1 MVEVDYS
8 GATAF
13 LDLSLFSFLQNHQV
27 VFIWFNYSLLLVG
40 SMSAFTFTLYY

>member
-13 LDLSLFSFLQNHQV
+13 RDLSLFSFLQNHQV
-27 VFIWFNYSLLLVG
+27 AFIWFNYSLLLVG